1 MTFVA
6 TGCQNDIPIDS
17 DTGYSHNMQ
26 EQLLRSVFGLS
37 AKLGKVPFS
46 TIVKKSTGFDVIPI
60 NLQNSSDRMLINTLN
75 TTNQSRN
82 KS

>member
-1 MTFVA
+1 MAYVR
-6 TGCQNDIPIDS
+6 
-17 DTGYSHNMQ
+17 
-26 EQLLRSVFGLS
+26 LVFGLS